1 MKTTKQSKC
10 VRITKIIAVFL
21 ITIAPFIL
29 IAQPQP
35 WDPGVGG
42 GEGSNP
48 VGGGAPLSGGLIIL
62 LSLGIGYG
70 TKKVYDFRKRLS
82 E

>member
-1 MKTTKQSKC
+1 MKTL
-10 VRITKIIAVFL
+10 TKIIAVLFL
-21 ITIAPFIL
+21 IAAPFVL
-29 IAQPQP
+29 TAQSQLYNS
-35 WDPGVGG
+35 GIGG

-48 VGGGAPLSGGLIIL
+48 MGGGAPITGSFMIL

-70 TKKVYDFRKRLS
+70 AKKVYDIRKGVV

>member
-1 MKTTKQSKC
+1 MKTL
-10 VRITKIIAVFL
+10 TKIITVFL

-29 IAQPQP
+29 TAQPHP
-35 WDPGVGG
+35 YDEGIGG
-42 GEGSNP
+42 GAGANP
-48 VGGGAPLSGGLIIL
+48 VGGGAPITGGLLIL

-70 TKKVYDFRKRLS
+70 TKKVYDLRNKLN

>member
-1 MKTTKQSKC
+1 MKTL
-10 VRITKIIAVFL
+10 TKIIAILFL
-21 ITIAPFIL
+21 IAAPIIL
-29 IAQPQP
+29 SAQPQP
-35 WDPGVGG
+35 YDSGIGG

-48 VGGGAPLSGGLIIL
+48 VGGGAPITGGLIIL

-70 TKKVYDFRKRLS
+70 AKKVYDLRKRLS